1 MTVEKYLVIITTV
14 LVLTQIIRLIQNTI
28 QLHRQRIMF
37 EAQLG
42 QLQDVTPEDFEIQRK
57 AYRLQ
62 VEYLEKK
69 LGYVPLI
76 RGEERNVRNENES
89 DA

>member
-14 LVLTQIIRLIQNTI
+14 LVLTQIVRLIQNTI
-28 QLHRQRIMF
+28 QLRRQRIMF

-42 QLQDVTPEDFEIQRK
+42 QLQDVTPEDFEIQRT
-57 AYRLQ
+57 AYGLQ
-62 VEYLEKK
+62 VEYLKKK
-69 LGYVPLI
+69 LGYVPPI
-76 RGEERNVRNENES
+76 NGWERNDRNENES